1 MATEKNDKIN
11 NKTKIKY
18 IEVLEKF
25 RNGDFIDFSEFLEKK
40 SLEELITIANKVVV
54 QLIVKKEQV
63 TDEVLYEIE
72 KQESMF
78 FLGLL
83 QCTSLEVTEEDKT
96 LKNYDVDF
104 ENITYENSATIKKLY
119 KIIDNISL
127 RLDLKVL
134 DSLKDSLG
142 NIPSTKQI
150 KELEQGLD
158 NIFSKRSSGDLK
170 MIENILEYNDPNL
183 KLIKNII
190 MTPNKEDKEGL
201 KKNGNNITKR

>member
-1 MATEKNDKIN
+1 MATEKN

-104 ENITYENSATIKKLY
+104 ENIAYENSATIKKLY